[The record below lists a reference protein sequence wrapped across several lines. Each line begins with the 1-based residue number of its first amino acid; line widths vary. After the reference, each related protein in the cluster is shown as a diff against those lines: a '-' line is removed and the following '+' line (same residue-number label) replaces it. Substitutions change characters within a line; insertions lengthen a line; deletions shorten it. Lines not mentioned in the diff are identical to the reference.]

1 MIYRPSS
8 KRIDMARISWGSI
21 KEFIPLATFV
31 MTSVGFAITWH
42 QFNQEISTNQKSDY
56 ELVHEHKQRINNLLL
71 QKPEVA
77 KRMGLSE
84 NILIGF
90 ILVNDL
96 EKLYGL
102 RCKGLISHE
111 QWQQVE
117 SMIFSQLS
125 LNSYFRKDFWD
136 LPIPGSPLNGRAN
149 RPSQDIQRYSSN
161 FSHSFQKYISNL
173 TDGTKPRK
181 NEEKNFCG
189 SPYV

>member
-1 MIYRPSS
+1 
-8 KRIDMARISWGSI
+8 MARISWASI

-42 QFNQEISTNQKSDY
+42 QFNQEINANRKSDY

-77 KRMGLSE
+77 KKIGLSE

-102 RCKGLISHE
+102 RCKGLISYE

-125 LNSYFRKDFWD
+125 LNSHFRKDFWD
-136 LPIPGSPLNGRAN
+136 LAIPVSKSNGLAN
-149 RPSQDIQRYSSN
+149 KSGQDIQRYSSN
-161 FSHSFQKYISNL
+161 FSQSFQKYISNL

-181 NEEKNFCG
+181 NQESNFCG